1 MKNNLKIKKNS
12 LRVVISFTL
21 STLLLL
27 ILGFISL
34 ISVVSM
40 ILDNWNYL
48 YILSTFLLISGLF
61 FYFTQNKKLHKI
73 RTIFFLIMVGAEVAL
88 FSFSIILINPNL
100 LMIFF
105 NMTSLIFLGTL
116 TLEKKTK
123 QLNPASKELEQKV
136 KSLRQKSQLRIP
148 PSNNVT
154 KVKVSSL

>member
-1 MKNNLKIKKNS
+1 
-12 LRVVISFTL
+12 
-21 STLLLL
+21 
-27 ILGFISL
+27 
-34 ISVVSM
+34 
-40 ILDNWNYL
+40 
-48 YILSTFLLISGLF
+48 
-61 FYFTQNKKLHKI
+61 
-73 RTIFFLIMVGAEVAL
+73 
-88 FSFSIILINPNL
+88 
-100 LMIFF
+100 MIFF